1 LISFQG
7 RDSSIVDPTLDQKEE
22 LSFVQALICLGGKVM
37 LRLTLI
43 SAASILVALSG
54 SWAFAQTSGKPI
66 VNRDTPTPDCSA
78 RVNVDRNGE
87 LPGYVADWDGK
98 KVCLPF
104 TPTNQLLPLGVSPDD
119 LYIKDFSDARIREK
133 WAACKADPA
142 CAEKTLTAA
151 KGFAKFEPRDTG
163 TVDKKGAIDFDGVV
177 DLSSIRRP
185 AYFGQAPYGEAIASA
200 DQRTSIVEFT
210 VPRDSYEQQHLKL
223 TGDIKLRGW
232 YIRGEGVADD
242 NGQKIRGLVIMNN
255 GGGSEFTA
263 IDNPKTAPFTVDKT
277 SGEYSPAKSDEL
289 TEEPGI
295 RHWRG
300 FLSDLNMAGFDVLIT
315 DRRGNGIS
323 GGRNGFNTAE
333 QANDMFRELEQLEAG
348 NGLRVLGPD
357 GKLSEGEEASK
368 ALRDG
373 ASFRDIPVVVGGYS
387 RGSYATQW
395 FMHKNFV
402 ENCNYDLAKPS
413 CAKPVGLSNVKG
425 AILYGPNSAG
435 LGYRLAG
442 HDAVEGALRV
452 DFNTTYYVDSVVPAN
467 VDKWPGLQIIKGT
480 WDYVEGLEGSLDTY
494 RRAKGLKDI
503 SVFLGP
509 HILQTQNLENM
520 KFAGQRM
527 VAFATAAVLGK
538 KKVAGA
544 INPKDLKELV
554 TSAPHVWEL
563 STAISAEK

>member
-1 LISFQG
+1 
-7 RDSSIVDPTLDQKEE
+7 
-22 LSFVQALICLGGKVM
+22 M
-37 LRLTLI
+37 LRSSLL
-43 SAASILVALSG
+43 SATSILVALSG
-54 SWAFAQTSGKPI
+54 SCAIAQTAGEPI
-66 VNRDTPTPDCSA
+66 VNRDTPTPECSA

-98 KVCLPF
+98 KVCVPF

-119 LYIKDFSDARIREK
+119 FYIKDFSDARVREK
-133 WAACKADPA
+133 WVACKTDPA
-142 CAEKTLTAA
+142 CAEKTLAAA

-163 TVDKKGAIDFDGVV
+163 KVDKKGAIDFDGMV
-177 DLSSIRRP
+177 DLASVRRP
-185 AYFGQAPYGEAIASA
+185 SYFGQAPYSEAIAHA
-200 DQRTSIVEFT
+200 DKRTSIVEFT
-210 VPRDSYEQQHLKL
+210 VPRDSYEQRHLKF

-232 YIRGEGVADD
+232 YIRADGVTADD
-242 NGQKIRGLVIMNN
+242 GQKIRGLVIMNN

-263 IDNPKTAPFTVDKT
+263 IDNTKTAPFTVDVT
-277 SGEYSPAKSDEL
+277 TGDYSPAKSDEL

-295 RHWRG
+295 RHWRS
-300 FLSDLNMAGFDVLIT
+300 FLSDLNIAGFDVLIT

-323 GGRNGFNTAE
+323 GGRNGFNSAE
-333 QANDMFRELEQLEAG
+333 QANDMFRELEQLETGA
-348 NGLRVLGPD
+348 GLRVLGPD
-357 GKLSEGEEASK
+357 GKLSQGGEAAK
-368 ALRDG
+368 ILRDG
-373 ASFRDIPVVVGGYS
+373 ASFREIPVVVGGYS

-402 ENCNYDLAKPS
+402 ENCNYDVAEPN

-435 LGYRLAG
+435 LGFRLAG

-452 DFNTTYYVDSVVPAN
+452 DFNTTFYVDSVVPAN

-494 RRAKGLKDI
+494 KRAKGLKDI

-509 HILQTQNLENM
+509 HILQTQNPENM

-538 KKVAGA
+538 KEVEGA
-544 INPKDLKELV
+544 KNPKDLKELV

-563 STAISAEK
+563 STAIAAEK